1 MEVER
6 VPPSRFEQHI
16 LGIAAQLLECH
27 GKAERDL
34 SLIRADE
41 HFDLVRPS
49 LRSRRATAR
58 PPYRIASYLLD
69 LDGWYVVACIST
81 DLLALSCNYCY
92 KNNMI
97 NKLHSFCKRKPGA
110 GRKAGS
116 TKYGEPTRVI
126 RLPESLHKQ
135 AAALLAARI
144 ASKPGGNIA
153 DITTPYPNAPR
164 SERPLFLSQVAA
176 GFPSPADD
184 HIERRL
190 DLNQYMI
197 QHDAATYFVR
207 VKGDSMID
215 AGIRDNDVLVVDRSV
230 TARAGCIVV
239 AVVNGELTVKTLGR
253 SKSGQPLLVPAN
265 ANFAAIEIK
274 DGMSFEVWGVVTG
287 SVRKF
292 K

>member
-1 MEVER
+1 M
-6 VPPSRFEQHI
+6 
-16 LGIAAQLLECH
+16 
-27 GKAERDL
+27 
-34 SLIRADE
+34 
-41 HFDLVRPS
+41 
-49 LRSRRATAR
+49 
-58 PPYRIASYLLD
+58 
-69 LDGWYVVACIST
+69 ST
-81 DLLALSCNYCY
+81 
-92 KNNMI
+92 KPETPR
-97 NKLHSFCKRKPGA
+97 KRKPGA

-135 AAALLAARI
+135 AAALLAARLAPKLSDAI
-144 ASKPGGNIA
+144 AE
-153 DITTPYPNAPR
+153 ITSPFPEAPR

-184 HIERRL
+184 HVEQRL
-190 DLNQYMI
+190 DLNHYMI

-230 TARAGCIVV
+230 TARVGSIVV

-253 SKSGQPLLVPAN
+253 TQGGKPLLSPAN
-265 ANFAAIEIK
+265 ANYAALEIR

>member
-1 MEVER
+1 MKTKPNENR
-6 VPPSRFEQHI
+6 
-16 LGIAAQLLECH
+16 
-27 GKAERDL
+27 K
-34 SLIRADE
+34 
-41 HFDLVRPS
+41 
-49 LRSRRATAR
+49 RR
-58 PPYRIASYLLD
+58 
-69 LDGWYVVACIST
+69 
-81 DLLALSCNYCY
+81 
-92 KNNMI
+92 
-97 NKLHSFCKRKPGA
+97 PGA
-110 GRKAGS
+110 GRKPGS

-135 AAALLAARI
+135 AMTLLAARTAPKPGDSI
-144 ASKPGGNIA
+144 ASISEPL
-153 DITTPYPNAPR
+153 PNAPK

-184 HIERRL
+184 HIEQRL

-215 AGIRDNDVLVVDRSV
+215 AGIRDNDVLVVDRAI
-230 TARAGCIVV
+230 TARVGCIVV

-253 SKSGQPLLVPAN
+253 TKTGQPLLSPAN
-265 ANFAAIEIK
+265 PHYAPIEIQ